1 MESRVEKLLE
11 RVERETRRLAQARAR
26 ELLRE
31 QRGAMLQRAAAR
43 RLAEKRRAE
52 LGEAVVMAGC
62 CDWDPMEIVGVLT
75 DARERFGSSSTQ
87 RLGMRKLGEARAKA
101 AQPDK
106 GMPPTVH

>member
-1 MESRVEKLLE
+1 MEARVEKLLE

-52 LGEAVVMAGC
+52 LGEAVAMAGC
-62 CDWDPMEIVGVLT
+62 GDWEPMEIVGVLT
-75 DARERFGSSSTQ
+75 DARERFGNSATQ
-87 RLGMRKLGEARAKA
+87 RLGMRKLGEARSKG
-101 AQPDK
+101 AQADRCA
-106 GMPPTVH
+106 PPTVH